1 LKTYGDIG
9 SKFRFVIL
17 ASMRAKQ
24 LLRGA
29 KPSVKSKSK
38 NLIRVAQ
45 EEVKKGLIDYEIVQ
59 DKQESFH
66 EPYEEMLIGEEVGKG
81 SGTVEGKTG
90 AGGKKPENDKEQ
102 KDELKKKPK
111 KKKKN

>member
-1 LKTYGDIG
+1 MKTYGDIG

-17 ASMRAKQ
+17 TSMRAKQ

-29 KPSVKSKSK
+29 KPSIKSKSK

-59 DKQESFH
+59 DKQEPFH

-102 KDELKKKPK
+102 KDELKKRPK

>member
-1 LKTYGDIG
+1 LKTYGDID

-66 EPYEEMLIGEEVGKG
+66 EPDEEMLIGEEVGKG

>member
-1 LKTYGDIG
+1 
-9 SKFRFVIL
+9 
-17 ASMRAKQ
+17 MRAKQ

-29 KPSVKSKSK
+29 KPSVESKSK

-102 KDELKKKPK
+102 KDELKKRPK

>member
-1 LKTYGDIG
+1 MKTYGDIG

-66 EPYEEMLIGEEVGKG
+66 EPDEEMLIGEEVGKG

-102 KDELKKKPK
+102 KDELKKRPK

>member
-1 LKTYGDIG
+1 MKTYGDID

-29 KPSVKSKSK
+29 KPSVESKSK

-66 EPYEEMLIGEEVGKG
+66 EPDEEMFIGEKVGKG

-90 AGGKKPENDKEQ
+90 AGGEKPENDEGK
-102 KDELKKKPK
+102 KDELKKRPK

>member
-1 LKTYGDIG
+1 MKTYGDID

-29 KPSVKSKSK
+29 KPSVESKSK

-66 EPYEEMLIGEEVGKG
+66 EPDEEMFIGEEVGKG

-90 AGGKKPENDKEQ
+90 AGHEEPENDKEQ
-102 KDELKKKPK
+102 KDELKKRPK

>member
-1 LKTYGDIG
+1 LKTYGDID